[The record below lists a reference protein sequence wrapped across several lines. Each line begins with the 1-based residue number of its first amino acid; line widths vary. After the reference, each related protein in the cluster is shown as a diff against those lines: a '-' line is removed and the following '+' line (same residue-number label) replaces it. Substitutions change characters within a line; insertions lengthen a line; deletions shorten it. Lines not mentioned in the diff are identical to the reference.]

1 MLACEV
7 CALDRKPSV
16 ASFPGGFEYKG
27 QRCYTACFTHRNI
40 LDMPPPDDW
49 KPRRNHGPRDSFMM
63 DFESDVLRDF
73 VPRPPKGPRRHLD
86 PHWAALVR
94 RSVDPYHTDVTW
106 CEYVEWVQG
115 GGGDEW
121 FQEAEPSLP
130 GTSGPS

>member
-7 CALDRKPSV
+7 CALDPSFSFATNHRKPSV
-16 ASFPGGFEYKG
+16 ASFPGFEYKG

-40 LDMPPPDDW
+40 MDMPPPDAW
-49 KPRRNHGPRDSFMM
+49 KPRRNASGPRDSFLT
-63 DFESDVLRDF
+63 DFENDVLRDF
-73 VPRPPKGPRRHLD
+73 ATPPTGPRRHLD

-121 FQEAEPSLP
+121 FQPQEPQ
-130 GTSGPS
+130 